1 MKGACAIAIDDGKV
15 FFSFGLLKKPAFL
28 FIEEF
33 SITISQ
39 KSADLFSSIKDNAE
53 MINRTID
60 NVAKRHNLK
69 IDKVFLE
76 LPQSFI
82 NTKIVTDIV
91 PLRGKRKVSFSD
103 IKLIKK
109 YLEDKFLDWDDYCIH
124 NIGLQ
129 FTTRGAT
136 YQEPP
141 YGVWAKKLAVKSLLV
156 SIKDKVYKE
165 LEDIF
170 DNFGR
175 QFLGLVSS
183 MVSTYANV
191 FTKPDKP
198 QVVMYCGYQ
207 QSSFVVRKKGDFVFS
222 EEVNFNLKSLIDKLA
237 KRFFLDFALAEELF
251 ERYISFKEIP
261 YFKEIT
267 IKKGTG
273 YANLSIQ
280 TMNLFMKDYIK
291 SEVENLFQLINLHT
305 DGEEFIFSFLGQ
317 LGNKDGFYK
326 FLRGCVSCELATSLE
341 RSVQSTSFGCLRYGL
356 SPFLELDYR
365 KNKSFLQRAVSIYR
379 EYF

>member
-1 MKGACAIAIDDGKV
+1 MKGVCSVVIDEDGV
-15 FFSFGLLKKPAFL
+15 SLSLGLLRKPSFL
-28 FIEEF
+28 FLEE
-33 SITISQ
+33 ILLPLPQ

-53 MINRTID
+53 VINRTID
-60 NVAKRHNLK
+60 SAAKRHHLK

-76 LPQSFI
+76 LPQDFV
-82 NTKIVTDIV
+82 NTKTVTDIV
-91 PLRGKRKVSFSD
+91 PLRSKRKVSFSD
-103 IKLIKK
+103 IKFIKK

-124 NIGLQ
+124 NIALQ
-129 FTTRGAT
+129 FTTRGAI

-141 YGVWAKKLAVKSLLV
+141 YGVLAKKLAVKSLLV
-156 SIKDKVYKE
+156 SIKDKTYKE

-183 MVSTYANV
+183 MASTYANV
-191 FTKPDKP
+191 FTKLDKP

-207 QSSFVVRKKGDFVFS
+207 KSNFVVRKNGNFIFS
-222 EEVNFNLKSLIDKLA
+222 KEVDFNLKCLIEKLA
-237 KRFFLDFALAEELF
+237 KRFFLEFTLAEELF

-267 IKKGTG
+267 IKKGSG
-273 YANLSIQ
+273 YVNLSTQ
-280 TMNLFMKDYIK
+280 TMNLFMKDYLK
-291 SEVENLFQLINLHT
+291 SEIDNLFQLINLHT
-305 DGEEFIFSFLGQ
+305 DGEEFTFSFLGR
-317 LGNKDGFYK
+317 LGKKEGFYR

-341 RSVQSTSFGCLRYGL
+341 RSAQSTSFGCLRYGL

-365 KNKSFLQRAVSIYR
+365 KDKSFLQRAVSIYK